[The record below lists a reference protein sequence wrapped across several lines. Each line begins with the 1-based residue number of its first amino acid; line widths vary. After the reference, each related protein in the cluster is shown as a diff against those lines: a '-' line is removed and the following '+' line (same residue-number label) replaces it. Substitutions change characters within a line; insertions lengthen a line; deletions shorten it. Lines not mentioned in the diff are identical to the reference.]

1 MEQEINVQ
9 DIENQKP
16 MELATGQGISR
27 FQNVLRDDAVLA
39 NENLQKVVEKS
50 QGVEGNIEKLLSDIS
65 QEGAFRS
72 SVEGMAGVPQ
82 AQQRLNELA
91 RLSSVET
98 RQLQKDILGNELQAM
113 GTMETRGF
121 LDARDARANRESAI
135 RSLTIA
141 SEAELL
147 QGNLEQARAL
157 VDKAV
162 SAKFEPMKQ
171 ELEIRKFNLDRLDKT
186 QLEPAQKAQA
196 EATKRKLDSQMKE
209 VETQEQLL
217 RTITT
222 NQAPADIRDKAMK
235 AENLEELYAIP
246 GIEKYFMSP
255 KDKLE
260 LQKIGM
266 DIKLAGAQYSKVIQE
281 LNDARQVIGGTT
293 GDPTLDIITA
303 SSKYGDKRL
312 TDSQLEKIQKA
323 TEALGSLES
332 LQGMIG
338 INPTGPLKGRA
349 RTLLS
354 QLGGDADA
362 GAINATIQ
370 GLIPTVARGI
380 FGEVG
385 VLTNEDINNYK
396 KTLPNINSTDEQN
409 KLVSLIMY
417 DVLSRSVKSTLIS
430 NAQNQANVSNFAST
444 YLDVEK
450 RIGDLKNELGVV
462 EVAPI
467 AQENRVKMESAW
479 QSNTTETKPM
489 ITDKL
494 NSLLGF

>member
-82 AQQRLNELA
+82 SQQRLNELA

-209 VETQEQLL
+209 VEKQQDFVNV
-217 RTITT
+217 IAT
-222 NQAPADIRDKAMK
+222 NQAPNALIEKALKANSLEEAMTIDGIQSYLQSPLEKAQISKLWADINEMKSIASPGMSIKQRQDLLKDATARQASSRIGVIQAIKDYSNKVELLKGQGTLSPAEKRELESALNTTVGSAINVAQGQGAMGDSE
-235 AENLEELYAIP
+235 AERILGNLKPSRLRSTNSIVSSARGVMDAQDSLLQSDFGFIDSSYPGATDSYQLYADY
-246 GIEKYFMSP
+246 KRS
-255 KDKLE
+255 KLE
-260 LQKIGM
+260 DVDLVPEQGVPT
-266 DIKLAGAQYSKVIQE
+266 GNKVIE
-281 LNDARQVIGGTT
+281 L
-293 GDPTLDIITA
+293 
-303 SSKYGDKRL
+303 
-312 TDSQLEKIQKA
+312 
-323 TEALGSLES
+323 
-332 LQGMIG
+332 
-338 INPTGPLKGRA
+338 
-349 RTLLS
+349 
-354 QLGGDADA
+354 
-362 GAINATIQ
+362 
-370 GLIPTVARGI
+370 
-380 FGEVG
+380 
-385 VLTNEDINNYK
+385 
-396 KTLPNINSTDEQN
+396 
-409 KLVSLIMY
+409 
-417 DVLSRSVKSTLIS
+417 
-430 NAQNQANVSNFAST
+430 
-444 YLDVEK
+444 
-450 RIGDLKNELGVV
+450 
-462 EVAPI
+462 
-467 AQENRVKMESAW
+467 
-479 QSNTTETKPM
+479 
-489 ITDKL
+489 
-494 NSLLGF
+494 

>member
-50 QGVEGNIEKLLSDIS
+50 QGVEGNIEQLLTDIAG
-65 QEGAFRS
+65 EGAFRS
-72 SVEGMAGVPQ
+72 SVEGMAGIPKS
-82 AQQRLNELA
+82 QQRLNELA
-91 RLSSVET
+91 SLSSIET

-196 EATKRKLDSQMKE
+196 EATKRRLDNEMKQ
-209 VETQEQLL
+209 VETQEELL
-217 RTITT
+217 RTLTT

-235 AENLEELYAIP
+235 AESLKELYAIP
-246 GIEKYFMSP
+246 GIEKYFISP
-255 KDKLE
+255 ADKLDLQLKGLQIDKLSFENLKALNEKKEEIQKNMEKLPALNDKMTKIDNVLGNKLGLKTAVGVVKLGRGVSGIQAARGALADRQEFIAGVEQLTSTETLDTLINLKAQGGTLGALSEQE
-260 LQKIGM
+260 LLMLKGAASKIGTW
-266 DIKLAGAQYSKVIQE
+266 
-281 LNDARQVIGGTT
+281 RQTDKDGNVT
-293 GDPTLDIITA
+293 GYKA
-303 SSKYGDKRL
+303 SE
-312 TDSQLEKIQKA
+312 DS
-323 TEALGSLES
+323 
-332 LQGMIG
+332 
-338 INPTGPLKGRA
+338 
-349 RTLLS
+349 
-354 QLGGDADA
+354 
-362 GAINATIQ
+362 
-370 GLIPTVARGI
+370 
-380 FGEVG
+380 F
-385 VLTNEDINNYK
+385 
-396 KTLPNINSTDEQN
+396 
-409 KLVSLIMY
+409 
-417 DVLSRSVKSTLIS
+417 
-430 NAQNQANVSNFAST
+430 
-444 YLDVEK
+444 
-450 RIGDLKNELGVV
+450 KNELQTLRTLTERAYMNAGGVLPGSTA
-462 EVAPI
+462 EKEA
-467 AQENRVKMESAW
+467 A
-479 QSNTTETKPM
+479 
-489 ITDKL
+489 
-494 NSLLGF
+494 NSLVDQAVGSGSIQDEILKESGY